1 MDGKYLGK
9 IAFAEYG
16 ILPDREQNIGLRLG
30 FTFGGAAVCSG
41 ETYVV
46 NLAARNT
53 ESEIQAA
60 LMEQASTICAIL
72 TAAKCNSV
80 SELKGKPVEVT
91 VEKSLFKTFRILT
104 EVL

>member
-9 IAFAEYG
+9 IEFAEYG
-16 ILPDREQNIGLRLG
+16 ILYDREQHIGLRLG

-46 NLAARNT
+46 NLAARST
-53 ESEIQAA
+53 EGEIQAA
-60 LMEQASTICAIL
+60 LMEL
-72 TAAKCNSV
+72 TRKIRDLLIAAKCDNV

-91 VEKSLFKTFRILT
+91 IEKSLFKTFRILT